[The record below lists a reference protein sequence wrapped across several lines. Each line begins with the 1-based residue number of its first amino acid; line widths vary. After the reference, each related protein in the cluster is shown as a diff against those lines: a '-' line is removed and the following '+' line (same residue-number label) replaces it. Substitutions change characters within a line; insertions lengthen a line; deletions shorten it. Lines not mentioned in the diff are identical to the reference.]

1 MKQYFPIPILPQPY
15 SGSTIGPPCG
25 GLLLL
30 KAAFEGDPGRDR
42 ERLAWAT
49 DEEGEKENPMPWP
62 RGHTDPQS
70 AVAEEQSLAPMK
82 ASAQEDFID
91 FFLHV
96 FIFLKLPFENILL

>member
-1 MKQYFPIPILPQPY
+1 M
-15 SGSTIGPPCG
+15 GPPCG

-70 AVAEEQSLAPMK
+70 AVAEEQSLAPMN

-91 FFLHV
+91 FF
-96 FIFLKLPFENILL
+96 FIDWGQHNQGDVTSYPEKFTHK